1 MHTRGPRGTC
11 VDGVSSCSCGCGP
24 GFQEK
29 DVDEIRSV
37 KTLTTV
43 VLVRLFEQL
52 RPDASEK
59 PMRAVSVEEL
69 VLNVFVGECGDRVL
83 SAPTKLRSVSQA

>member
-1 MHTRGPRGTC
+1 M
-11 VDGVSSCSCGCGP
+11 VSVRAVAVVVLDSRRRTST
-24 GFQEK
+24 
-29 DVDEIRSV
+29 EIRSV

-69 VLNVFVGECGDRVL
+69 VLNVFVGECGDKVL
-83 SAPTKLRSVSQA
+83 SAPTKARTVSQA